1 VGQRAGFRD
10 VRREIN
16 LVPGRDAPTVVI
28 RCEEPI

>member
-10 VRREIN
+10 VRREII